1 MENTVSVQAIM
12 AQVDMIKTK
21 FASSM
26 EEYKNNIDYAYT
38 NVGVTSANID
48 SIVADIKGEVERL
61 KTRFDEV
68 RMDIEKSLTESAEG
82 ASSDIQNI
90 EKELGKPI
98 GSDSSN
104 EKNTF
109 AVRCGIQEAQKFA
122 EKLTDDAMN
131 ALYDFD
137 DSCFLKE
144 LSAYLMKRNK

>member
-48 SIVADIKGEVERL
+48 SIVADIKGEVERI

-82 ASSDIQNI
+82 ASSDIKNI
-90 EKELGKPI
+90 EKELG
-98 GSDSSN
+98 N
-104 EKNTF
+104 
-109 AVRCGIQEAQKFA
+109 R
-122 EKLTDDAMN
+122 
-131 ALYDFD
+131 
-137 DSCFLKE
+137 
-144 LSAYLMKRNK
+144 